1 MVIRSLDWHTLTLRP
16 TIRSTRIGT
25 TVTEEVKQKIV
36 DILTEESQIG
46 SIATDLAIK
55 AEQYTKKVKV
65 PEKYQ

>member
-1 MVIRSLDWHTLTLRP
+1 
-16 TIRSTRIGT
+16 
-25 TVTEEVKQKIV
+25 VTEEVKQKIV